1 MIITINALAQLSI
14 LIKMTTTMSQST
26 DFHYKSRKWLREPS
40 SCTRIVVIVIG
51 VSTDHI
57 DLMHHGFSCF
67 ENIALMHIDTT
78 QAGQEVVRDPRS
90 RSVDRAEPTALFDTQ
105 ISECACCVVVAGELD
120 ECFLHDFPLRK
131 VCVYPIA
138 EGARAQRSVIDVVEK
153 VKSLARV
160 AHSRRV
166 ETASL
171 LHWASAR

>member
-1 MIITINALAQLSI
+1 MIITINSLVQPSI
-14 LIKMTTTMSQST
+14 LIKKTKTMSQSIG
-26 DFHYKSRKWLREPS
+26 FHYKFMKWLREPS

-78 QAGQEVVRDPRS
+78 QVEQEVVRDSRS
-90 RSVDRAEPTALFDTQ
+90 RSVDRAEPTAFFEAQ

-120 ECFLHDFPLRK
+120 EWFLHDFPLRK
-131 VCVYPIA
+131 ICIYPIA
-138 EGARAQRSVIDVVEK
+138 EGARAERSVIDVVEQ

-160 AHSRRV
+160 THSRRV

-171 LHWASAR
+171 LHWASAC